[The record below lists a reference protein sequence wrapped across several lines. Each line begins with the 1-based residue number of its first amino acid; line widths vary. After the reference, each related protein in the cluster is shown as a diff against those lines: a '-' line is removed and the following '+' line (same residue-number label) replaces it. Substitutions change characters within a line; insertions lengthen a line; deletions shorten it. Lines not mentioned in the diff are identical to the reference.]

1 MEKIGYLWALE
12 TRGNS
17 WKNREAKRSGSW
29 MSNLKV
35 GESMTEERGARPISL
50 VSGAEEELLQNA
62 KKKRRSSCKMQ
73 TRRSYCKI
81 RGALAKK
88 RRRRSYCKKKRGA
101 LFISLNSRA
110 EEKRK
115 LLQKKGTIF
124 CITVF
129 HIDQYLC
136 TDAFIS

>member
-62 KKKRRSSCKMQ
+62 KK
-73 TRRSYCKI
+73 
-81 RGALAKK
+81 
-88 RRRRSYCKKKRGA
+88 
-101 LFISLNSRA
+101 
-110 EEKRK
+110 EEE
-115 LLQKKGTIF
+115 LLQKKKAQSCVKQIP
-124 CITVF
+124 CN
-129 HIDQYLC
+129 
-136 TDAFIS
+136 